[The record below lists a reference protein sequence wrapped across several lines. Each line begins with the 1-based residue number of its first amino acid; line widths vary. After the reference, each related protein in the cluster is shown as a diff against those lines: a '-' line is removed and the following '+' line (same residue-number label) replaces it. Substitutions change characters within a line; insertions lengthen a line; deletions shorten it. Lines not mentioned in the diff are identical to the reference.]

1 MLCLYPVPVQCFLR
15 ALAPS
20 LGISLK
26 EFGLIILCECILS
39 STRCCRCC
47 LHQSSRMRER
57 GEELLTAE
65 DQPLPN
71 RGPLRSAAV
80 PPWFAFSRHIP
91 SHTLTLATFPQCVS
105 SPLPNFPVLA
115 LTKWTANRRV
125 CARQCYLAAG
135 TGAVSPACRATP

>member
-1 MLCLYPVPVQCFLR
+1 MCIGVNTCTSREHVGLCITVVPRCSLVLCLYPVPVQCFLR
-15 ALAPS
+15 ALAPT

-39 STRCCRCC
+39 STRCCRSC

-71 RGPLRSAAV
+71 REPRRSAAV

-91 SHTLTLATFPQCVS
+91 SHSLTLAPFPQCV
-105 SPLPNFPVLA
+105 
-115 LTKWTANRRV
+115 
-125 CARQCYLAAG
+125 
-135 TGAVSPACRATP
+135 